1 MRQEL
6 VFIGQGL
13 DEQATRKQLESCLLT
28 DEELYAGVTYW
39 MQMDDP
45 FADPAAPTA

>member
-13 DEQATRKQLESCLLT
+13 DEQRVRAALDACLLSD
-28 DEELYAGVTYW
+28 DEMLAGRAFWETLP
-39 MQMDDP
+39 DP
-45 FADPAAPTA
+45 FPAWENAQ

>member
-13 DEQATRKQLESCLLT
+13 DEERIRQALDACLLS
-28 DEELYAGVTYW
+28 DEQLLRGRDFWATLP
-39 MQMDDP
+39 DP
-45 FADPAAPTA
+45 FPAWEQAA